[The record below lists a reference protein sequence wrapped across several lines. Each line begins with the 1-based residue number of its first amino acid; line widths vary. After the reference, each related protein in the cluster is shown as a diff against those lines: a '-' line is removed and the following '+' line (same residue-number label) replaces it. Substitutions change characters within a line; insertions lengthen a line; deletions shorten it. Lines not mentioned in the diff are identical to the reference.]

1 MNFTGKNF
9 HSWKKIIASNLAI
22 ENVEDGMSVK
32 KCNVIKR
39 ITLME
44 LKIHDAI
51 SYESFPI
58 ADKVVQ
64 NI

>member
-1 MNFTGKNF
+1 
-9 HSWKKIIASNLAI
+9 
-22 ENVEDGMSVK
+22 MSVK